1 MRVWS
6 AYTPKFNNVKKPFME
21 FDQSEE
27 NQEVTV
33 SKFESMLKTNSVFF
47 FDSNEFE
54 NIIHHYLESGKIA
67 LAKKAIKLGLSQHP
81 ASLNLKLFQVEIL
94 IFENKLNEAD
104 RLLTPLFEIEP
115 NNEELYIQKANIYS
129 KKDQHE
135 KAIDVFK
142 SAIKISDDCADLYS
156 LIGMEYLFLDQFQE
170 AKENFIKCI
179 ELDVEDYSA
188 LYNIIYCFDFL
199 DDTNGAIEYLNSYLD
214 KNPYCEVAWHQLGK
228 QYTESKELIK
238 AITAFDFAII
248 SDDTFIGAYL
258 EKAKVL
264 EKLKRF
270 EEAIENYK
278 ITIAIEDSNPY
289 ALIKI
294 GYCFERLGNEE
305 LALQHYYLAV
315 EEDPALDKGWMRIT
329 KFFNSKKD
337 YLKAL
342 FYINKAIDIDPESAS
357 YWRLYST
364 INERLNKLEE
374 AERGYK
380 KTLELG
386 DNELNTWLSRGDI
399 LIKLRKDEAAKF
411 NFVQALEYHPKSEE
425 LEFRLSGVCLKLNN
439 MEAGYAHLLTGLHI
453 NSEHVFILEELFPE
467 VYNRKA
473 VLQLIENF
481 KNTYK

>member
-1 MRVWS
+1 
-6 AYTPKFNNVKKPFME
+6 ME
-21 FDQSEE
+21 FSQSEE
-27 NQEVTV
+27 NEGVAL

-67 LAKKAIKLGLSQHP
+67 LAKKAINLGLSQHP
-81 ASLNLKLFQVEIL
+81 TSLNLKLFQVEIL

-104 RLLTPLFEIEP
+104 RLLSPLFEIEP

-142 SAIKISDDCADLYS
+142 RAIEIADDSADLYS
-156 LIGMEYLFLDQFQE
+156 LIGMEYLFLDQYQQ
-170 AKENFIKCI
+170 AKQNFKKCI

-199 DDTNGAIEYLNSYLD
+199 DETMEAIEYLNSYLD
-214 KNPYCEVAWHQLGK
+214 RNPYSEVAWHQLGK
-228 QYTESKELIK
+228 QYLETKQFVK
-238 AITAFDFAII
+238 AVTAFDFAII

-264 EKLKRF
+264 EKLNRF

-278 ITIAIEDSNPY
+278 ITIAIEGSTAY

-294 GYCFERLGNEE
+294 GYCYECLKNSD
-305 LALQHYYLAV
+305 LALQHYYQAV
-315 EEDPALDKGWMRIT
+315 EEDPALDRGWMRIT
-329 KFFNSKKD
+329 KFFIAKKD
-337 YLKAL
+337 YQKAL
-342 FYINKAIDIDPESAS
+342 FHINKAIDIDSDNAN
-357 YWRLYST
+357 YWLLFST
-364 INERLNKLEE
+364 INERLLLLEE

-380 KTLELG
+380 RTLELG
-386 DNELNTWLSRGDI
+386 DYELSTWLSRGDI
-399 LIKLRKDEAAKF
+399 LIKLGEYEAAKF

-425 LEFRLSGVCLKLNN
+425 LEYRLSGVCLKLNN
-439 MEAGYAHLLTGLHI
+439 TDAGYAHLLTAMHL
-453 NSEHVFILEELFPE
+453 NMEHVFILEELFPE
-467 VYNRKA
+467 VYQRKA

-481 KNTYK
+481 KNTHQ